1 MVYVQKVLDMK
12 ETYAGR
18 GCVIIPALNEEMRI
32 GHIVSEARAR
42 GLDCIVV
49 DDGSVDKTKD
59 EAAREGADVIVHR
72 KNHGKGM
79 SLRDGFKRVL
89 EGEYDYVITMDGDG
103 QHHPDEL
110 EHFMKASCRSDTDLV
125 LGNRMGD
132 PKGMPLRRRA
142 TNWFMSS
149 LISFMAGQSIPDT
162 QCGYRLIKTKVLK
175 AIPLTTDKYEI
186 ESEVLIE
193 AARAGFVIRSIPIKS
208 IYRGQK
214 SQIRP
219 FKDTLR
225 FLSFIFKVALK
236 R

>member
-1 MVYVQKVLDMK
+1 MK

-32 GHIVSEARAR
+32 GHIVSEARGR
-42 GLDCIVV
+42 GLDCIVI
-49 DDGSVDKTKD
+49 DDGSVDKTRD
-59 EAAREGADVIVHR
+59 EAASEGADVIVHR

-79 SLRDGFKRVL
+79 SLRDGFKRAL

-110 EHFMKASCRSDTDLV
+110 EHFIRAAGKNDTDLV
-125 LGNRMGD
+125 IGNRMGN
-132 PKGMPLRRRA
+132 PKDMPLRRRA

-162 QCGYRLIKTKVLK
+162 QCGYRLIKTKVLR

-193 AARAGFVIRSIPIKS
+193 AARAGFAIKSIPIKS

-225 FLSFIFKVALK
+225 FFSFIFRVALK